1 MRNPLTSQSLRY
13 HAPVLV
19 CLLAIVFLIFLP
31 TGFEGAL
38 LYQEAERGGQLHHR
52 GHRPGALRGAAL

>member
-1 MRNPLTSQSLRY
+1 MKPSLSPETVRY

-19 CLLAIVFLIFLP
+19 CLAAILLLLLLP

-38 LYQEAERGGQLHHR
+38 VYQEAERCSARVL
-52 GHRPGALRGAAL
+52 